1 MQKELIIIRGVPGSG
16 KSTLAL
22 DMWSGDR
29 SAGISAIVL
38 EADMFMVDDDG
49 NYKFDGSRLAECHRK
64 CQQFV
69 NTAMIQCTERIYV
82 ANTFV
87 KKWEADVYYT
97 LAKVWGY
104 TVKVY
109 RLEGNFENVHG
120 VPQDRVNIMR
130 SNMEIYEGETYK

>member
-1 MQKELIIIRGVPGSG
+1 MKELILVRGVPGSG

-29 SAGISAIVL
+29 SAGISSTVL
-38 EADMFMVDDDG
+38 EADMFMVDDNG
-49 NYKFDGSRLAECHRK
+49 NYKFDGSRLAECHRN

-69 NTAMIQCTERIYV
+69 NLHMMQGTERIYV

-104 TVKVY
+104 DVKVY

-120 VPQDRVNIMR
+120 VPADRVNIMR
-130 SNMEIYEGETYK
+130 ANMETYGGEVYK

>member
-1 MQKELIIIRGVPGSG
+1 MKELILVRGIPGSG

-29 SAGISAIVL
+29 SAGMSATVL
-38 EADMFMVDDDG
+38 EADMWMTDHNG
-49 NYKFDGSRLAECHRK
+49 RYKFDGNRLKYCHQM
-64 CQQFV
+64 CQQTCCV
-69 NTAMIQCTERIYV
+69 HMMQGTNRIYV

-87 KKWEADVYYT
+87 KKWEADLYYA

-104 TVKVY
+104 DVKVY

-120 VPQDRVNIMR
+120 VPADRVNIMR
-130 SNMEIYEGETYK
+130 ANMETYEGEVYK